1 MSLLFV
7 SEAERRLIPA
17 SGVRGP
23 VPLLIAI
30 MTFVMVVVAAA
41 GLALSNTASVVK
53 AGVENRYSIQIA
65 DGSVKAPTAISAAR
79 AAPGVSRVEQVPP
92 EDLRRTLERW
102 LGPEG
107 AKADLPLPVIIDV
120 DLRPGADPSAVSGR
134 IERDVPGARFVAH
147 RTSLAPLL
155 DALRGLTLL
164 AFGLVLLIALA
175 SAAAIVLAAR
185 GALDTHRATIEVMHG
200 IGATDDQVAPAGRH
214 RGRRRRR
221 AHPRRDRR
229 WSQLRHQ
236 LGRRSADRMGRCRCS
251 RPDAAGRCPARNAGC
266 QGSARQGIARAAMIA
281 RLLSF
286 AAIFYVLGFA
296 LFAVTLGAPAPDDA
310 AKVDAIV
317 VITGGKGRIEHAAR
331 LLAEGKGKRLLIAG
345 ADPSVRKADLVHRL
359 GVRRPLFDCCV
370 DLGSESV
377 DTRSNA
383 EEAKRWVDRRK
394 FRSLRLVTSDW
405 HMRRA
410 RYEFNRQFDPTIRI
424 IPDAVKT
431 EPSFMT
437 LFAEYNKY
445 LLRRLSVW
453 LDI

>member
-120 DLRPGADPSAVSGR
+120 DLRPGADPSAVSDR

-200 IGATDDQVAPAGRH
+200 IGATDDQVARLFLRQIAIDALLGGIGGAVVAGLILAAIV
-214 RGRRRRR
+214 GG
-221 AHPRRDRR
+221 ASFATSLAGAPPIG
-229 WSQLRHQ
+229 W
-236 LGRRSADRMGRCRCS
+236 G
-251 RPDAAGRCPARNAGC
+251 DAA
-266 QGSARQGIARAAMIA
+266 
-281 RLLSF
+281 
-286 AAIFYVLGFA
+286 VLA
-296 LFAVTLGAPAPDDA
+296 LMPLAVA
-310 AKVDAIV
+310 
-317 VITGGKGRIEHAAR
+317 
-331 LLAEGKGKRLLIAG
+331 LLATLVARGALVRALRERL
-345 ADPSVRKADLVHRL
+345 
-359 GVRRPLFDCCV
+359 
-370 DLGSESV
+370 
-377 DTRSNA
+377 
-383 EEAKRWVDRRK
+383 
-394 FRSLRLVTSDW
+394 
-405 HMRRA
+405 
-410 RYEFNRQFDPTIRI
+410 
-424 IPDAVKT
+424 
-431 EPSFMT
+431 
-437 LFAEYNKY
+437 
-445 LLRRLSVW
+445 
-453 LDI
+453 

>member
-65 DGSVKAPTAISAAR
+65 DGSVKAPAAISAAR
-79 AAPGVSRVEQVPP
+79 TAPGVSRVEQVPP

-120 DLRPGADPSAVSGR
+120 DLRPGADPSAVSDR

-200 IGATDDQVAPAGRH
+200 IGATDDQVARLFLRQIAIDALLGGIGGAVVAG
-214 RGRRRRR
+214 
-221 AHPRRDRR
+221 
-229 WSQLRHQ
+229 LI
-236 LGRRSADRMGRCRCS
+236 L
-251 RPDAAGRCPARNAGC
+251 AAIVGGA
-266 QGSARQGIARAAMIA
+266 
-281 RLLSF
+281 SF
-286 AAIFYVLGFA
+286 ATSLA
-296 LFAVTLGAPAPDDA
+296 GAPPIGWDDA
-310 AKVDAIV
+310 AILALMPLAVA
-317 VITGGKGRIEHAAR
+317 
-331 LLAEGKGKRLLIAG
+331 LLATLVARGALVRALRERL
-345 ADPSVRKADLVHRL
+345 
-359 GVRRPLFDCCV
+359 
-370 DLGSESV
+370 
-377 DTRSNA
+377 
-383 EEAKRWVDRRK
+383 
-394 FRSLRLVTSDW
+394 
-405 HMRRA
+405 
-410 RYEFNRQFDPTIRI
+410 
-424 IPDAVKT
+424 
-431 EPSFMT
+431 
-437 LFAEYNKY
+437 
-445 LLRRLSVW
+445 
-453 LDI
+453 